1 MKTIILIGSIMLCS
15 LFSSLAIS
23 TNAKTVIS
31 EVKTFSPSFS
41 FIRGHKQGRTIA
53 VTWGMTNNSGVNHF
67 IVECTYEDPT
77 DPYSVWQTI
86 GLLPCTNH
94 PIFKFIDAPVLPGT
108 INYRIVAVMNNN
120 TTITSVFYTTYIPG

>member
-41 FIRGHKQGRTIA
+41 FIRGHKQGRNIA

-86 GLLPCTNH
+86 GLVPCTNH

-120 TTITSVFYTTYIPG
+120 TTITSVCYTTYVRG

>member
-1 MKTIILIGSIMLCS
+1 MKTIILIGSILVCS

-41 FIRGHKQGRTIA
+41 FIRGHKQGRNIA

-86 GLLPCTNH
+86 GLVPCTNH

-120 TTITSVFYTTYIPG
+120 TTITSVYYTTYVRG

>member
-1 MKTIILIGSIMLCS
+1 MKTIILIGSILLCS

-41 FIRGHKQGRTIA
+41 FIRGHKQGRNIA

-67 IVECTYEDPT
+67 IVECTYEDPN

-86 GLLPCTNH
+86 GLIPCTNH
-94 PIFKFIDAPVLPGT
+94 PIFKFIDAPILPGT
-108 INYRIVAVMNNN
+108 LNYRIVAVMNDN
-120 TTITSVFYTTYIPG
+120 TTITSACYTTYVRG

>member
-41 FIRGHKQGRTIA
+41 FIRGHKQGRNIA

-86 GLLPCTNH
+86 GLVPCTNH

-120 TTITSVFYTTYIPG
+120 TTITSVYYTTYVRG

>member
-1 MKTIILIGSIMLCS
+1 MKTIILIGSIILCS
-15 LFSSLAIS
+15 LLSSLAIS
-23 TNAKTVIS
+23 TNVKTVIS
-31 EVKTFSPSFS
+31 EAKTFSPSFS
-41 FIRGHKQGRTIA
+41 FIRGHKQGRNIA

-120 TTITSVFYTTYIPG
+120 TTITSVCYTTYVPG

>member
-1 MKTIILIGSIMLCS
+1 MKTIILIGSILLCS

-41 FIRGHKQGRTIA
+41 FIRGHKQGRNIA

-86 GLLPCTNH
+86 GLVPCTNH

-120 TTITSVFYTTYIPG
+120 TTITSVYYTTYVRG

>member
-41 FIRGHKQGRTIA
+41 FIRGHKQGRNIA

-86 GLLPCTNH
+86 GLVPCTNH

-120 TTITSVFYTTYIPG
+120 TTITSVCYTTYVPG